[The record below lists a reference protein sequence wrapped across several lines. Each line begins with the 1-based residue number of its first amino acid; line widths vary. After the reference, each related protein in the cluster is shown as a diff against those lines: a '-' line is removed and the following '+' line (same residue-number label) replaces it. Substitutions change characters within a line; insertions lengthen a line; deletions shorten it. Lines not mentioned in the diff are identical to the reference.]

1 LIITVD
7 FETYYDKEYSL
18 SKITTEE
25 YVRHK
30 QFEVIGVGVKVD
42 DGKTEWY
49 SGPKEKVRF
58 WLGKFKWSEALVL
71 AQNTAFDG
79 AIMSWHFG
87 IKPKGWLDTMCMGR
101 ALAWSRCQ
109 CLSKSLSRAIRSWR
123 KR

>member
-1 LIITVD
+1 LIITID

-101 ALAWSRCQ
+101 ALAR
-109 CLSKSLSRAIRSWR
+109 R
-123 KR
+123 